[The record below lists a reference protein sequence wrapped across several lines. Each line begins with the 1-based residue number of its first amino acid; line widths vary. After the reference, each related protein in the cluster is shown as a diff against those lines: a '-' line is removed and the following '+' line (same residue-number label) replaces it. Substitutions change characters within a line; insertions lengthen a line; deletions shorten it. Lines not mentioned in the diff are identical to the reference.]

1 VPKDPRPAFRGPS
14 LGPAEGHRLRG
25 RDGFTLVEAL
35 AAFAILALL
44 TLVAQRTLVMAR
56 TSLAAADA
64 RIEAERVARTLLDEP
79 VARTVARGGSRSGVT
94 DGRRWTV
101 SAEPLA
107 LPATRPAAPAA
118 TVDPTATA
126 DPTGAANPAAGTDPA
141 TKGTAPAPATWR
153 PLRVTIHVEVTPGR
167 TLAVETVRL
176 ARATRD

>member
-1 VPKDPRPAFRGPS
+1 MANEPDPAFRAPS
-14 LGPAEGHRLRG
+14 LAPAPDPPRLRG

-64 RIEAERVARTLLDEP
+64 RIEAERVARTLLEEP
-79 VARTVARGGSRSGVT
+79 VARTFARSGSRSGVT

-101 SAEPLA
+101 TAEPLA
-107 LPATRPAAPAA
+107 LPAARPAAPTPKAGAAPMADPAA
-118 TVDPTATA
+118 TRDPAATA
-126 DPTGAANPAAGTDPA
+126 NPVLRTN
-141 TKGTAPAPATWR
+141 PAPAAWR
-153 PLRVTIHVEVTPGR
+153 PLRVTIRVETTPGR

-176 ARATRD
+176 ARANGE

>member
-1 VPKDPRPAFRGPS
+1 MPKDPRPAFRGPS

-118 TVDPTATA
+118 TVDPT
-126 DPTGAANPAAGTDPA
+126 GAANPAAGTDPA

-153 PLRVTIHVEVTPGR
+153 PLRVTIRVETTPGR